1 MSNPRDSATNTEH
14 DSSVHA
20 KTAPGSAQII
30 QYGFSERW
38 LIIVCIVLGALG
50 LIFGVSMGTWALVRS
65 GDAIAASQALQG
77 ELRAYTEAMNA
88 QQQTVRAKLEVVQ
101 YDHNAL
107 KAQLVAKGVYQA
119 TEH

>member
-1 MSNPRDSATNTEH
+1 MMRQDSPNTV
-14 DSSVHA
+14 DA
-20 KTAPGSAQII
+20 RTAPGSAQII

-50 LIFGVSMGTWALVRS
+50 LIFGVSIGTWALVRS
-65 GDAIAASQALQG
+65 ADAVGATQALEG

-107 KAQLVAKGVYQA
+107 KAQLVAKGVYQS